1 MYEEYVLYHMRSVVC
16 RVSSLESGALYC
28 GRVPYGFIS
37 FESARTLSRINL
49 GRKHETG
56 LANCVLLF
64 PFLLSLNEDEGRP
77 ILGTPIHYKRQ
88 QRSRAGGPGPRKM
101 RANTTHQAAASQP
114 HTLARHW
121 PVRGRAACPCVCVC
135 ARCVTVHVAHSTKE
149 CGKLEHEIM

>member
-1 MYEEYVLYHMRSVVC
+1 MLKCMKSTCCTICGVWSVESPVWRAECCTVVVC
-16 RVSSLESGALYC
+16 R
-28 GRVPYGFIS
+28 IS

-64 PFLLSLNEDEGRP
+64 SFLLSLNEDEGRP

-101 RANTTHQAAASQP
+101 RAHTTHQPSRGIAAT
-114 HTLARHW
+114 HTGLCAVALR
-121 PVRGRAACPCVCVC
+121 VRVCVC
-135 ARCVTVHVAHSTKE
+135 SMRYGTRGAPYKRMWQTRT
-149 CGKLEHEIM
+149 